1 MAKAITTVT
10 QAWQQIATGPAI
22 FTIDKRGTGSILFN
36 ETEDDATAY
45 RDAALPGDQFE
56 QGDIKITKVR
66 ATGDGWKVLAD
77 GVL

>member
-1 MAKAITTVT
+1 MAKALTTVT
-10 QAWQQIATGPAI
+10 QAWQQIATGPAV
-22 FTIDKRGTGSILFN
+22 FTIDTVGKGSIIFN
-36 ETEDDATAY
+36 ETENDATAY

-66 ATGDGWKVLAD
+66 ATGDGWKVLTD